1 MFDIG
6 IADSLFSSL
15 KLFQVVISN
24 RWYTNSSEPNE
35 AIDFFKVLTR
45 EHHGSGTI
53 LCPFSAAAKTGR

>member
-35 AIDFFKVLTR
+35 AIDFFKVLT
-45 EHHGSGTI
+45 
-53 LCPFSAAAKTGR
+53 